1 MAIRFHVDGPW
12 VLPGRAALLSL
23 ARAVAKTEKLK
34 ETVAVVFCD
43 DPWVRQLNKTHRGL
57 DKVTDVLSFHYGES
71 DLLGEVYVA
80 VPQTERQAPRWK
92 NSFENEL
99 RRVVV
104 HGLLHLAG
112 YDHSTASERKVM
124 RQREDSYLKPRNS
137 AKKAQSKT

>member
-12 VLPGRAALLSL
+12 DLPGRASLLSL
-23 ARAVAKTEKLK
+23 ARTVAKTEKLK

-80 VPQTERQAPRWK
+80 IPQTQRQAPRWK

-112 YDHSTASERKVM
+112 FDHMTASDRKVM

-137 AKKAQSKT
+137 PKKP